1 MGLSS
6 QFHLIFVGKRIG
18 LSQNELMER
27 DTKTSIKGTG
37 MLKNWGVTKKG
48 ELEIFGKENYK
59 V

>member
-1 MGLSS
+1 
-6 QFHLIFVGKRIG
+6 
-18 LSQNELMER
+18 MER